1 MSVIFQVVSF
11 SASDKY
17 IQICK
22 ESGDITALDEAK
34 VPAAKKSFTEQGCLG
49 VYHGLRLEDG
59 TTGYLFTVW
68 DPLDKLRASTDVIS
82 SFINVMASAPPLS
95 QQSFT
100 VTGNHPLS
108 ALHAPVTEL
117 VVLTPHKAADG
128 LTSHK
133 VKYALTAHKVK
144 YALTAHKGGDG
155 LTPHKAGD
163 GLTPHQVEDGLT
175 THNEENGKQTLTGM
189 RTVASELA
197 KVGAE
202 SFWGP
207 CVEEP
212 QVCGMICG
220 WESMEAHQATV
231 GKPPFSTLI
240 GSIAA
245 IAEIGY
251 GHAKLEKIA

>member
-1 MSVIFQVVSF
+1 MTVIFQVASF

-68 DPLDKLRASTDVIS
+68 DSLDKLRASTDVIS
-82 SFINVMASAPPLS
+82 SFITIIASAPPLS

-100 VTGNHPLS
+100 VTGEHPLS
-108 ALHAPVTEL
+108 ALHASVTEL
-117 VVLTPHKAADG
+117 VVLTPHKAEDD
-128 LTSHK
+128 LTARK
-133 VKYALTAHKVK
+133 DNGFKAQEDNGLTAHKV
-144 YALTAHKGGDG
+144 D
-155 LTPHKAGD
+155 
-163 GLTPHQVEDGLT
+163 DGLT
-175 THNEENGKQTLTGM
+175 THNEENGQQALAGM

>member
-1 MSVIFQVVSF
+1 MSVIFQVASF

-17 IQICK
+17 IQICE

-68 DPLDKLRASTDVIS
+68 DSLDKLRASADVIS
-82 SFINVMASAPPLS
+82 SFINVLASAPPLS

-100 VTGNHPLS
+100 VTGDHPLS

-128 LTSHK
+128 LTSHE
-133 VKYALTAHKVK
+133 VKYALTPHKTGSGLT
-144 YALTAHKGGDG
+144 AQEDNGLTAHK
-155 LTPHKAGD
+155 
-163 GLTPHQVEDGLT
+163 VEDGPT
-175 THNEENGKQTLTGM
+175 THNEENGQQALDGM

-231 GKPPFSTLI
+231 GRPPFSTLI

-245 IAEIGY
+245 IADIGY
-251 GHAKLEKIA
+251 GHAKLEKFT

>member
-1 MSVIFQVVSF
+1 MTVIFQVVSF
-11 SASDKY
+11 SASDKC

-49 VYHGLRLEDG
+49 VYYGLRLEDG

-68 DPLDKLRASTDVIS
+68 DSLDKLRASSDAVT
-82 SFINVMASAPPLS
+82 SFINILASAPPFS

-100 VTGNHPLS
+100 VSGDHPLS

-117 VVLTPHKAADG
+117 VVLTPHKAEDVLTAREDNGFKAQEDIG
-128 LTSHK
+128 LTAPK
-133 VKYALTAHKVK
+133 V
-144 YALTAHKGGDG
+144 D
-155 LTPHKAGD
+155 
-163 GLTPHQVEDGLT
+163 DGLT
-175 THNEENGKQTLTGM
+175 THNEKNGQQALAGM

>member
-1 MSVIFQVVSF
+1 MSVIFQVASF

-34 VPAAKKSFTEQGCLG
+34 VPAAKKSFTKQGCLG

-68 DPLDKLRASTDVIS
+68 DSLDKLRASADVIS
-82 SFINVMASAPPLS
+82 SFIDILASAPPLS

-100 VTGNHPLS
+100 VTGEHPLS

-117 VVLTPHKAADG
+117 VVLTPHKAKDG
-128 LTSHK
+128 LT
-133 VKYALTAHKVK
+133 ALEEGTTPQK
-144 YALTAHKGGDG
+144 DNG
-155 LTPHKAGD
+155 LTTHK
-163 GLTPHQVEDGLT
+163 VEDGLT
-175 THNEENGKQTLTGM
+175 TPNEENGKQALTGM

-207 CVEEP
+207 CIEEP

-231 GKPPFSTLI
+231 GKPPFSTLT

>member
-1 MSVIFQVVSF
+1 MSVIFQVASF

-17 IQICK
+17 TQICK

-68 DPLDKLRASTDVIS
+68 DSLDKLRASTDVIS
-82 SFINVMASAPPLS
+82 SFITIIASAPPLS

-100 VTGNHPLS
+100 VTGEHPLS
-108 ALHAPVTEL
+108 ALHASVTEL
-117 VVLTPHKAADG
+117 VVLTPHKAEDDHTARKANGFKAQEDNG
-128 LTSHK
+128 
-133 VKYALTAHKVK
+133 LTAHKV
-144 YALTAHKGGDG
+144 D
-155 LTPHKAGD
+155 
-163 GLTPHQVEDGLT
+163 DGLT
-175 THNEENGKQTLTGM
+175 THNEENGQQALAGM

-231 GKPPFSTLI
+231 GRPPFSTLI

>member
-1 MSVIFQVVSF
+1 MSILFQVLAF
-11 SASDKY
+11 TASDRY
-17 IQICK
+17 IQNRK
-22 ESGDITALDEAK
+22 EGNDITSLDEAK
-34 VPAAKKSFTEQGCLG
+34 VTAAKKSFTEQGCLG

-68 DPLDKLRASTDVIS
+68 KSLDQLRAST
-82 SFINVMASAPPLS
+82 SAITAFVDILGSVPPLS

-100 VTGNHPLS
+100 ITGEHPLS

-117 VVLTPHKAADG
+117 VVLTPHKRQDG
-128 LTSHK
+128 LTAQEDNGLTPHEVEDGLTLHK
-133 VKYALTAHKVK
+133 AE
-144 YALTAHKGGDG
+144 DG
-155 LTPHKAGD
+155 LTPHKAKALKEKD
-163 GLTPHQVEDGLT
+163 GLTPL
-175 THNEENGKQTLTGM
+175 EEAGAQALAGM

-231 GKPPFSTLI
+231 GQPPFSTLI

-245 IAEIGY
+245 IADIGY